1 MKDELYD
8 IIIQNIKQK
17 LIDKVRGEVS
27 VSKDNRNIYVS
38 ISRFGYWW
46 RGTIANVDLMSPDS
60 LNSDD
65 FVMEIL
71 AWYRSFV
78 NESYFR

>member
-1 MKDELYD
+1 MEDELYD
-8 IIIQNIKQK
+8 VIIQNIKQK

-38 ISRFGYWW
+38 IYRFGYHWHSM
-46 RGTIANVDLMSPDS
+46 IANVDLMSPDS

-65 FVMEIL
+65 FVMDIL